1 MADVSSSVIKQLW
14 NATEQSSW
22 GSLIGG
28 LNEIYELD
36 VITTDQYEDLEY
48 AINKL
53 SSYETDFPDSPGEL
67 HQLLDPYM

>member
-1 MADVSSSVIKQLW
+1 MADVSSDIVKQLW
-14 NATEQSSW
+14 NATDHSTWE
-22 GSLIGG
+22 SLIGG

-53 SSYETDFPDSPGEL
+53 NNLETDFPDSPGEL
-67 HQLLDPYM
+67 SRLLDPYM